1 MDSEPGSGSSGGR
14 PRRGRPARIGRAQI
28 VAAARAIPAGELT
41 MKAVADALGVDRKA
55 LHRHVGDRGGL
66 LDLVVADHFES
77 ELRRIELP
85 ADAEWPDALRTYGKA
100 LRDGVEKMGG
110 IKEHFRLS
118 GGAESLMLPW
128 AERVLQALVRGG
140 FAVPEAGSIL
150 NLVAKVSI
158 SAAYEAESHVHPHLP
173 EVARVL
179 GNRTDTDFPV
189 LTEIVALRAAAS
201 PAVDDFQFDLDVIIA
216 GLERR
221 LSE

>member
-1 MDSEPGSGSSGGR
+1 
-14 PRRGRPARIGRAQI
+14 
-28 VAAARAIPAGELT
+28 

-77 ELRRIELP
+77 ELRRIDLP
-85 ADAEWPDALRTYGKA
+85 ADARWQDALRSYGQA

-128 AERVLQALVRGG
+128 AERVLQALVHGG
-140 FAVPEAGSIL
+140 FDVPEAGSIL

-158 SAAYEAESHVHPHLP
+158 SAAYESESRVHPHLP

-179 GNRTDTDFPV
+179 GGRADKDFPV

-201 PAVDDFQFDLDVIIA
+201 PGADDFRFDLDVIIA